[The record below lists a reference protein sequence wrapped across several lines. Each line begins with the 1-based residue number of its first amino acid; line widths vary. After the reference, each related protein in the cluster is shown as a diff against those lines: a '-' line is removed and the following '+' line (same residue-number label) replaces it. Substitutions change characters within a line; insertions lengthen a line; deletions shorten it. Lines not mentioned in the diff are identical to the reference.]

1 MVRGGEFLKNHP
13 FGRVTW
19 IYNGVISAFGVAGFC
34 YMNSALCKIF
44 IVGQIYICLAMLVYR
59 PWHIFNRPIKFLISS
74 VYRKHTHQW
83 HPEESNE
90 HQTIF
95 MTQIKNTHKP
105 PEWRWGG
112 ASTGGG
118 PVFLWRGR
126 DLYVKTG
133 SSSQSNRALYIRDRF
148 YFIFTEGPRT
158 IRDQFATSHQTG
170 SKSRCHI
177 PAVALG
183 PTEQIYIYI
192 YI

>member
-1 MVRGGEFLKNHP
+1 MLLEFTMVSFLHL
-13 FGRVTW
+13 FLLFFVIW
-19 IYNGVISAFGVAGFC
+19 IRHYV
-34 YMNSALCKIF
+34 KIF

-74 VYRKHTHQW
+74 VYRKHTHQR

-118 PVFLWRGR
+118 PLFLWRAR

-148 YFIFTEGPRT
+148 YFHFHGGPENYTWSICDIAPNREWASV
-158 IRDQFATSHQTG
+158 QHTG
-170 SKSRCHI
+170 SSSRSNRTNI
-177 PAVALG
+177 NK
-183 PTEQIYIYI
+183 
-192 YI
+192 

>member
-1 MVRGGEFLKNHP
+1 MLLEFTMVWFLLLV
-13 FGRVTW
+13 FQVFV
-19 IYNGVISAFGVAGFC
+19 IYNSAVCKTILLEKYTYVWQCWFNGFGIFSI
-34 YMNSALCKIF
+34 NRLSLWWALCTGNIPINGTRKN
-44 IVGQIYICLAMLVYR
+44 QTNTRQYLW
-59 PWHIFNRPIKFLISS
+59 PKSKTHTNRPSGGG
-74 VYRKHTHQW
+74 
-83 HPEESNE
+83 
-90 HQTIF
+90 
-95 MTQIKNTHKP
+95 
-105 PEWRWGG
+105 GG

-118 PVFLWRGR
+118 PLFLWRAR

-133 SSSQSNRALYIRDRF
+133 SSSQSNRAVYIRDRF

-170 SKSRCHI
+170 SKSRCNI